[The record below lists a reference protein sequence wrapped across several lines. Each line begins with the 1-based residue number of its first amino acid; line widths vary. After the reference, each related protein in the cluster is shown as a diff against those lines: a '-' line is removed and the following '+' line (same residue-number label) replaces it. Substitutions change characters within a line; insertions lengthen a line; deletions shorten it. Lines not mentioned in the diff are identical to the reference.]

1 MGLFRRK
8 PRPGTPRQA
17 DSNDVADL
25 VAFAESRKGIEAY
38 VEPKTAFIETTV
50 VLVAHDGESIRRR
63 CDDPA
68 ALGKRL
74 GVPVYDI
81 HVVGYPARYR
91 EYNRRMKELG
101 KQIDG

>member
-8 PRPGTPRQA
+8 QRPGTPRRA
-17 DSNDVADL
+17 DSADVADL
-25 VAFAESRKGIEAY
+25 VAFAESRTGVEAY
-38 VEPKTAFIETTV
+38 VEPRTAIIETTV
-50 VLVAHDGESIRRR
+50 LLVAQDGESIRRR

-74 GVPVYDI
+74 GIPVYDV

-91 EYNRRMKELG
+91 QYNQRLKELR
-101 KQIDG
+101 KQIDE